1 MNLKSLNDSKN
12 LYEEIKK
19 KYQEIE
25 NKYSKIQIE
34 LLKKEKEYEKIK
46 SENDKFKKKNNND
59 TSSDYPWPK
68 EFCDKWENLSKNLI
82 MDCFENCSED
92 NLLLTKII
100 NFTIKIVYN
109 ITRIYVNEKIIDL
122 FKCLGISNPNQDDII
137 FFFEKFKVLL
147 FQVYFK
153 TLFHFND
160 EIYSK
165 IISKIKSEIDTL
177 NINDKKIFNCKE
189 IELINKDLDSREIT
203 NFFKELFSI
212 CTYMYIHE
220 PILYIDLI
228 FDTDYFFYS
237 KKDYIIIDG
246 FEKENAVC
254 VLILNPPIF
263 KSNCFYRD
271 LKPLVKIIDNPTD
284 EMIEKCKYNQFIN
297 EKSKSSKIISVKKND
312 IEIINDKKEFFDKI
326 IKTPENISNTKG
338 FFNINNSMIS
348 YRSFIPVKNTK
359 IKNDIQKKINKNGQ
373 YQNIF
378 FKNLEKRI
386 NKSLKKNKNIKS
398 NLNTFINKTCL
409 KKIMKN
415 SSLSDSENEKIKR
428 EKQKESSRNKIIKLQ
443 KQVKNS
449 NFSRNNVTI
458 DFETQSRRYN
468 ISDNI
473 IKKMI
478 TDYSSYRSIK
488 EKLAIFTKLT
498 YEKRRTYS
506 MNLPSKKFSK
516 KKFNT
521 INLGNKHYKNN
532 NLTHII
538 QSRNYIKKKHRKK
551 NISEFNQLGIETN
564 LDIFYKKFSSP
575 IIRNKSQKSKI
586 NKRFLNGRYSK
597 NIFAYS
603 NSSLTKYFS
612 NINSISESL
621 SYKNIHTVNT
631 LLNNN
636 KKKKVLS
643 QTQPLKLT
651 DDYITLNNDNNLKKA
666 DINENNGKKQINNKN
681 ILYKNKNK
689 KNKMNKISLCK
700 KSHISYNGF
709 NVNTLKK
716 NRFNSPFQKK
726 IDFNGINKVK
736 NTNLLNC
743 NLSKINQIQTYFFQF
758 QREDEKK

>member
-12 LYEEIKK
+12 FYEEIYK

-46 SENDKFKKKNNND
+46 LENEKFKKKNNND

-68 EFCDKWENLSKNLI
+68 EFCEKWDNFSQNLI
-82 MDCFENCSED
+82 MDCFEYCSED

-109 ITRIYVNEKIIDL
+109 MTRIYINEKIIDL
-122 FKCLGISNPNQDDII
+122 FKCLGIINPNQEDII

-147 FQVYFK
+147 FQVYYK
-153 TLFHFND
+153 TIFHFND

-165 IISKIKSEIDTL
+165 IISKIKNEIDTL
-177 NINDKKIFNCKE
+177 NINDKKIFNYKE
-189 IELINKDLDSREIT
+189 IELINKDLDSTEIT

-228 FDTDYFFYS
+228 YDIDYFFYS

-246 FEKENAVC
+246 FEKENSVC
-254 VLILNPPIF
+254 VLILNPPVF

-271 LKPLVKIIDNPTD
+271 LKPLVKIIDNPTN

-297 EKSKSSKIISVKKND
+297 EKYKYSKIISVKKND
-312 IEIINDKKEFFDKI
+312 IEIINDKKKYFEKI
-326 IKTPENISNTKG
+326 IKTPENTFNTKG

-348 YRSFIPVKNTK
+348 YRSFIPINKIK
-359 IKNDIQKKINKNGQ
+359 IKNDIQKKKNK
-373 YQNIF
+373 YRKFQNIS
-378 FKNLEKRI
+378 FKSLEKRI
-386 NKSLKKNKNIKS
+386 NKNLKKKEKNIKS
-398 NLNTFINKTCL
+398 NLDTFMNKTYL

-415 SSLSDSENEKIKR
+415 TSLSDSDNEKNKR
-428 EKQKESSRNKIIKLQ
+428 KKQKESSRNNIIKLQ
-443 KQVKNS
+443 KKIKN
-449 NFSRNNVTI
+449 SRNNVTI

-488 EKLAIFTKLT
+488 EKLVVFNKLT
-498 YEKRRTYS
+498 YEKKRTYS
-506 MNLPSKKFSK
+506 MNLSSKKFSK
-516 KKFNT
+516 NNFNT
-521 INLGNKHYKNN
+521 INLGNKNYKNN

-551 NISEFNQLGIETN
+551 NISDFNHLGIETN
-564 LDIFYKKFSSP
+564 LDIFYKKFNSP
-575 IIRNKSQKSKI
+575 IIKNKSQKSKI
-586 NKRFLNGRYSK
+586 NKRFLNGRYFK

-603 NSSLTKYFS
+603 NSSLTKHFS

-643 QTQPLKLT
+643 QTQPLKFT
-651 DDYITLNNDNNLKKA
+651 DEYITLNNDNNIKKI
-666 DINENNGKKQINNKN
+666 DINEINNGKKIKKKSILNK
-681 ILYKNKNK
+681 IKNKNNRMK
-689 KNKMNKISLCK
+689 KISLNK
-700 KSHISYNGF
+700 KTHFSNNGF
-709 NVNTLKK
+709 SINNLNKF
-716 NRFNSPFQKK
+716 RFNSPFQKK
-726 IDFNGINKVK
+726 IDFNGMNKVK

-743 NLSKINQIQTYFFQF
+743 NLSKINEIQTYFFQF
-758 QREDEKK
+758 QREYENK

>member
-12 LYEEIKK
+12 FYEEIYK

-46 SENDKFKKKNNND
+46 LENEKFKKKNNND

-68 EFCDKWENLSKNLI
+68 EFCEKWDNFSQNLI
-82 MDCFENCSED
+82 MDCFEYCSED

-109 ITRIYVNEKIIDL
+109 MTRIYINEKIIDL
-122 FKCLGISNPNQDDII
+122 FKCLGIINPNQEDII

-147 FQVYFK
+147 FQVYYK
-153 TLFHFND
+153 TIFHFND

-165 IISKIKSEIDTL
+165 IISKIKNEIDTL
-177 NINDKKIFNCKE
+177 NINDKKIFNYKE
-189 IELINKDLDSREIT
+189 IELINKDLDSTEIT
-203 NFFKELFSI
+203 NFFKELYSI

-228 FDTDYFFYS
+228 YDIDYFFYS

-246 FEKENAVC
+246 FEKENSVC

-263 KSNCFYRD
+263 KSNCFYRE
-271 LKPLVKIIDNPTD
+271 LKPLVKIIDNPTN

-297 EKSKSSKIISVKKND
+297 EKSKSSKIISLKKND
-312 IEIINDKKEFFDKI
+312 IEIINDKKKYFEKI
-326 IKTPENISNTKG
+326 IKTPENTFNTKG

-348 YRSFIPVKNTK
+348 YRSFIPINNIK
-359 IKNDIQKKINKNGQ
+359 IKNDIQKKKNK
-373 YQNIF
+373 YRKFQNIS
-378 FKNLEKRI
+378 FKSLEKRI
-386 NKSLKKNKNIKS
+386 NKNLKKKEKNIKS
-398 NLNTFINKTCL
+398 NLDTFINKTYL

-415 SSLSDSENEKIKR
+415 TSLSDSDNEKNKR
-428 EKQKESSRNKIIKLQ
+428 KKQKESSRNNIIKLQ
-443 KQVKNS
+443 KKIKN
-449 NFSRNNVTI
+449 SRNNVTI

-488 EKLAIFTKLT
+488 EKLVVFNKLT
-498 YEKRRTYS
+498 YEKKRTYS
-506 MNLPSKKFSK
+506 MNLSSKKFSK
-516 KKFNT
+516 NNFNT
-521 INLGNKHYKNN
+521 INLGNKNYKNN

-551 NISEFNQLGIETN
+551 NISDFNHLGIETN
-564 LDIFYKKFSSP
+564 LDIFYKKFNSP
-575 IIRNKSQKSKI
+575 IIKNKSQKSKI
-586 NKRFLNGRYSK
+586 NKRFINGRYFK

-603 NSSLTKYFS
+603 NSSLTKHFS

-643 QTQPLKLT
+643 QTQPLKFT
-651 DDYITLNNDNNLKKA
+651 DDYITLNNDNNIKKI
-666 DINENNGKKQINNKN
+666 DINEINNGKKIKKKSILNK
-681 ILYKNKNK
+681 IKNKNNRMK
-689 KNKMNKISLCK
+689 KISLNK
-700 KSHISYNGF
+700 KTHFSNNGF
-709 NVNTLKK
+709 SLNNLNKF
-716 NRFNSPFQKK
+716 RFTSPFQKK

-743 NLSKINQIQTYFFQF
+743 NLSKINEIQTYFFQF
-758 QREDEKK
+758 QREYENK

>member
-12 LYEEIKK
+12 FYEEIYK

-46 SENDKFKKKNNND
+46 LENEKFKKKNNND

-68 EFCDKWENLSKNLI
+68 EFCEKWDNFSQNLI
-82 MDCFENCSED
+82 MDCFEYCSED

-109 ITRIYVNEKIIDL
+109 MTRIYINEKIIDL
-122 FKCLGISNPNQDDII
+122 FKCLGIINPNQEDII

-147 FQVYFK
+147 FQVYYK
-153 TLFHFND
+153 TIFHFND

-165 IISKIKSEIDTL
+165 IISKIKNEIDTL
-177 NINDKKIFNCKE
+177 NINDKKIFNYKE
-189 IELINKDLDSREIT
+189 IELINKDLDSTEIT
-203 NFFKELFSI
+203 NFFKELYSI

-228 FDTDYFFYS
+228 YDIDYFFYS

-246 FEKENAVC
+246 FEKENSVC

-263 KSNCFYRD
+263 KSNCFYRE
-271 LKPLVKIIDNPTD
+271 LKPLVKIIDNPTN

-297 EKSKSSKIISVKKND
+297 EKSKSSKIISLKKND
-312 IEIINDKKEFFDKI
+312 IEIINDKKKYFEKI
-326 IKTPENISNTKG
+326 IKTPENTFNTKG

-348 YRSFIPVKNTK
+348 YRSFIPINKIK
-359 IKNDIQKKINKNGQ
+359 IKNDIQKKKNK
-373 YQNIF
+373 YRKFQNIS
-378 FKNLEKRI
+378 FKSLEKRI
-386 NKSLKKNKNIKS
+386 NKNLKKKEKNIKS
-398 NLNTFINKTCL
+398 NLDTFINKTYL

-415 SSLSDSENEKIKR
+415 TSLSDSDNEKNKR
-428 EKQKESSRNKIIKLQ
+428 KKQKESSRNNIIKLQ
-443 KQVKNS
+443 KKIKN
-449 NFSRNNVTI
+449 SRNNVTI

-488 EKLAIFTKLT
+488 EKLVVFNKLT
-498 YEKRRTYS
+498 YEKKRTYS
-506 MNLPSKKFSK
+506 MNLSSKKFSK
-516 KKFNT
+516 NNFNT
-521 INLGNKHYKNN
+521 INLGNKNYKNN

-551 NISEFNQLGIETN
+551 NISDFNHLGIETN
-564 LDIFYKKFSSP
+564 LDIFYKKFNSP
-575 IIRNKSQKSKI
+575 IIKNKSQKSKI
-586 NKRFLNGRYSK
+586 NKRFINGRYFK

-603 NSSLTKYFS
+603 NSSLTKHFS

-643 QTQPLKLT
+643 QTQPLKFT
-651 DDYITLNNDNNLKKA
+651 DDYITLNNDNNIKKI
-666 DINENNGKKQINNKN
+666 DINEINNGKKIKKKSILNK
-681 ILYKNKNK
+681 IKNKNNRMK
-689 KNKMNKISLCK
+689 KISLNK
-700 KSHISYNGF
+700 KTHFSNNGF
-709 NVNTLKK
+709 SLNNLNKF
-716 NRFNSPFQKK
+716 RFTSPFQKK
-726 IDFNGINKVK
+726 IDFNGMNKVK

-743 NLSKINQIQTYFFQF
+743 NLSKINEIQTYFFQF
-758 QREDEKK
+758 QREYENK

>member
-12 LYEEIKK
+12 FYEEIYK

-46 SENDKFKKKNNND
+46 LENEKFKKKNNND

-68 EFCDKWENLSKNLI
+68 EFCEKWDNFSQNLI
-82 MDCFENCSED
+82 MDCFEYCSED

-109 ITRIYVNEKIIDL
+109 MTRIYINEKIIDL
-122 FKCLGISNPNQDDII
+122 FKCLGIINPNQEDII

-147 FQVYFK
+147 FQVYYK
-153 TLFHFND
+153 TIFHFND

-165 IISKIKSEIDTL
+165 IISKIKNEIDTL
-177 NINDKKIFNCKE
+177 NINDKKIFNYKE
-189 IELINKDLDSREIT
+189 IELINKDLDSTEIT
-203 NFFKELFSI
+203 NFFKELYSI

-228 FDTDYFFYS
+228 YDIDYFFYS

-246 FEKENAVC
+246 FEKENSVC

-263 KSNCFYRD
+263 KSNCFYRE
-271 LKPLVKIIDNPTD
+271 LKPLVKIIDNPTN

-297 EKSKSSKIISVKKND
+297 EKSKSSKIISLKKND
-312 IEIINDKKEFFDKI
+312 IEIINDKKKYFEKI
-326 IKTPENISNTKG
+326 IKTPENTFNTKG

-348 YRSFIPVKNTK
+348 YRSFIPINKIK
-359 IKNDIQKKINKNGQ
+359 IKNDIQKKKNK
-373 YQNIF
+373 YRKFQNIS
-378 FKNLEKRI
+378 FKSLEKRI
-386 NKSLKKNKNIKS
+386 NKNLKKKEKNIKS
-398 NLNTFINKTCL
+398 NLDTFINKTYL

-415 SSLSDSENEKIKR
+415 TSLSDSDNEKNKR
-428 EKQKESSRNKIIKLQ
+428 KKQKESSRNNIIKLQ
-443 KQVKNS
+443 KKIKN
-449 NFSRNNVTI
+449 SRNNVTI

-488 EKLAIFTKLT
+488 EKLVVFNKLT
-498 YEKRRTYS
+498 YEKKRTYS
-506 MNLPSKKFSK
+506 MNLSSKKFSK
-516 KKFNT
+516 NNFNT
-521 INLGNKHYKNN
+521 INLGNKNYKNN

-551 NISEFNQLGIETN
+551 NISDFNHLGIETN
-564 LDIFYKKFSSP
+564 LDIFYKKFNSP
-575 IIRNKSQKSKI
+575 IIKNKSQKSKI
-586 NKRFLNGRYSK
+586 NKRFLNGRYFK

-603 NSSLTKYFS
+603 NSSLTKHFS

-643 QTQPLKLT
+643 QTQPLKFT
-651 DDYITLNNDNNLKKA
+651 DEYITLNNDNNIKKI
-666 DINENNGKKQINNKN
+666 DINEINNGKKIKKKSILNK
-681 ILYKNKNK
+681 IKNKNNRMK
-689 KNKMNKISLCK
+689 KISLNK
-700 KSHISYNGF
+700 KTHFSNNGF
-709 NVNTLKK
+709 SINNLNKF
-716 NRFNSPFQKK
+716 RFNSPFQKK
-726 IDFNGINKVK
+726 IDFNGMNKVK

-743 NLSKINQIQTYFFQF
+743 NLSKINEIQTYFFQF
-758 QREDEKK
+758 QREYENK

>member
-12 LYEEIKK
+12 LYEEIYK

-34 LLKKEKEYEKIK
+34 LLRKEKEYEKIK
-46 SENDKFKKKNNND
+46 SENEKFKKKNNND

-68 EFCDKWENLSKNLI
+68 EFCEKWENFSKNLI
-82 MDCFENCSED
+82 MDCFEKCSED

-109 ITRIYVNEKIIDL
+109 ITTIYINEKIIDF
-122 FKCLGISNPNQDDII
+122 FKCLGILNPNQNDII

-153 TLFHFND
+153 TLFQFND

-165 IISKIKSEIDTL
+165 IISKIKNEINTL
-177 NINDKKIFNCKE
+177 NINDNKIFNYKE
-189 IELINKDLDSREIT
+189 IELINKDLDSTEIT

-228 FDTDYFFYS
+228 YNVDYFFYS
-237 KKDYIIIDG
+237 KNDYFIIDG

-254 VLILNPPIF
+254 VLILNPPVF

-271 LKPLVKIIDNPTD
+271 LKPLVKIIDNPTN

-297 EKSKSSKIISVKKND
+297 EKSKSSKIISVKQKD
-312 IEIINDKKEFFDKI
+312 IEIMNDKKEFFEKI
-326 IKTPENISNTKG
+326 IKTPENISNIKG

-348 YRSFIPVKNTK
+348 YRNLDPIKNNK
-359 IKNDIQKKINKNGQ
+359 IKNDIQKKTNKYGK
-373 YQNIF
+373 YQNIL
-378 FKNLEKRI
+378 FKNLEKRM
-386 NKSLKKNKNIKS
+386 NKSLKKNKNLKS
-398 NLNTFINKTCL
+398 NLYTFINKKCL
-409 KKIMKN
+409 KKIMKH
-415 SSLSDSENEKIKR
+415 SSLSDSDIEKIKN
-428 EKQKESSRNKIIKLQ
+428 EKQKESSRNNLIKLQ

-449 NFSRNNVTI
+449 NLSRNNVTI
-458 DFETQSRRYN
+458 DFEVQSRRFN

-488 EKLAIFTKLT
+488 EKLAVFTKLT

-506 MNLPSKKFSK
+506 MNLSSKKFSK

-538 QSRNYIKKKHRKK
+538 QSRNYIQKKLRK
-551 NISEFNQLGIETN
+551 NHISEFNHLGIETN
-564 LDIFYKKFSSP
+564 LDIFYKKFNSP
-575 IIRNKSQKSKI
+575 INRNKSQKSKK
-586 NKRFLNGRYSK
+586 NKRFLNGRY
-597 NIFAYS
+597 FAYS

-612 NINSISESL
+612 YINTISESI

-631 LLNNN
+631 LFNNN

-643 QTQPLKLT
+643 QTQPLKFN
-651 DDYITLNNDNNLKKA
+651 DDYIIFNNDNNSKKI
-666 DINENNGKKQINNKN
+666 DINENNNEKKKIKNKK
-681 ILYKNKNK
+681 ILNKIKNKNY
-689 KNKMNKISLCK
+689 KMNRISISK
-700 KSHISYNGF
+700 KSHITYNGF
-709 NVNTLKK
+709 SINTIKK

-726 IDFNGINKVK
+726 IDFNEITKIK

-743 NLSKINQIQTYFFQF
+743 NLSKINEIQSYFFQF